1 MLSLPSIA
9 SAAAP
14 AHPEPGAQSAKN
26 FDLPMAKFESRATA

>member
-1 MLSLPSIA
+1 MLGLPSIT

-26 FDLPMAKFESRATA
+26 FDLHNGEIRE